1 MQQATITPIHLQETQ
16 IMPGHGTGIEAA
28 ACNDET
34 YQEENTSLTMM
45 LSVAANLLGGAVLM
59 FGLFALPHL
68 IGFLLS

>member
-16 IMPGHGTGIEAA
+16 VTPGHGTGIEGA

-45 LSVAANLLGGAVLM
+45 LSVAANLFGGAVLLSGM
-59 FGLFALPHL
+59 FVLPHL
-68 IGFLLS
+68 IGFLLG